1 MKRKSLLITLL
12 AIVVACMSM
21 FVFTACGEEE
31 HVHEWGAWQVDVP
44 ATCLAEGKEVRVCKL
59 DASHKEER
67 ITSKSEHSGYI
78 FCGDCAKILV
88 SDEDT
93 TYYNTLLAN
102 VTSTDTFGLVIEDV
116 EVSFWALTDYYY
128 DTNGDGFVN
137 EQDADE
143 HSLNFTAT
151 FGELVFGFNQEGDLI
166 GYGKGAVS
174 LVGEYLPVNPVSAIA
189 YFEGSVGYFKLVNY
203 EDVYLQVDATQ
214 LMQMA
219 SQMLSKESLTG
230 IINSYV
236 EELKAK
242 VPEEYYPAI
251 DNIMDWINGDAALE
265 IEGFFTEYEATLEK
279 IFAASIAPIVKKTL
293 IGNGY
298 ELTFNYDLLRQLNS
312 NLYSKTIED
321 YLIEEYGINPLV
333 KIRNKIDSIL
343 STPIAQ
349 LVANLETELGIT
361 ATELINKI
369 WEEFKL
375 PAEIEG
381 LDKGEIITLLTAAD
395 ITPNSLI
402 QLALIEEFGEGI
414 TVKDFL
420 DQGFAMFETMLDY
433 TVYELLFLSA
443 SSQPD
448 EYSGGAL
455 VYATDPSQD
464 QVTLLVKQT
473 IDEVIGVYEN
483 ILNVKILTDLDGNFT
498 KLTYDLNIE
507 LEQIANSISQIGDV
521 DDVDLSVLGSI
532 SLIPNYQTQSLEEYN
547 TFKTESQEFFAKID
561 LSEQVMLEQLKAH
574 YGENNVTLEDGCYVI
589 KEYAQDEYIEEYE
602 YQYGSESITFT
613 REYISFNY
621 TYRLNQA
628 NNLMLICLDQCNG
641 VIDLGVVCEVEI
653 EEIHEVYLVTMDSQ
667 YKELGEDYI
676 TTNYLPT
683 YEEYWAI
690 YFGYDLENK
699 TLTFDDYENQV
710 YVGHDYKID
719 QEKSSEVVGEYKK
732 VCYKCAECGKEIY
745 EYVKV
750 ED

>member
-1 MKRKSLLITLL
+1 MKRKSLLLTLL

-67 ITSKSEHSGYI
+67 ITSKAEHSGYI
-78 FCGDCAKILV
+78 ICGDCAKILV

-93 TYYNTLLAN
+93 TYYNALLTN

-116 EVSFWALTDYYY
+116 EVSFCVLTDYYY

-137 EQDADE
+137 EQDAE
-143 HSLNFTAT
+143 EYSLNFAAN
-151 FGELVFGFNQEGDLI
+151 FGELAFGFNQEGDFM
-166 GYGKGAVS
+166 GYGKGTIT
-174 LVGEYLPVNPVSAIA
+174 LVGEYLPTEPVSAIA

-242 VPEEYYPAI
+242 VPEAYYPAI
-251 DNIMDWINGDAALE
+251 DNVMDWINGDAALE
-265 IEGFFTEYEATLEK
+265 IEGFFTEYEATFEK
-279 IFAASIAPIVKKTL
+279 IFAASIAPIVKRTL
-293 IGNGY
+293 VGNGY
-298 ELTFNYDLLRQLNS
+298 ELAFNYDLLRQANS

-321 YLIEEYGINPLV
+321 YLVEEYGINPLV

-369 WEEFKL
+369 WEELKL

-402 QLALIEEFGEGI
+402 QIALTKEFGEGV

-433 TVYELLFLSA
+433 TVYELLFLSV

-448 EYSGGAL
+448 EYPGGEP
-455 VYATDPSQD
+455 YATAPSQED
-464 QVTLLVKQT
+464 VTLLVKQT

-483 ILNVKILTDLDGNFT
+483 ILNVKIHTDLEGNFT
-498 KLTYDLNIE
+498 KLTYDLNID
-507 LEQIANSISQIGDV
+507 LEQIANSISIAGEV
-521 DDVDLSVLGSI
+521 DDVDYSVSGSI

-574 YGENNVTLEDGCYVI
+574 YGEDNVTLEDGCYLI
-589 KEYAQDEYIEEYE
+589 KEYAQDEYYEEYD
-602 YQYGSESITFT
+602 YQYGSENATFT
-613 REYISFNY
+613 REYVSFNY

-628 NNLMLICLDQCNG
+628 NNFMLICLDQCND
-641 VIDLGVVCEVEI
+641 VIDLGVVCSVEV
-653 EEIHEVYLVTMDSQ
+653 EEIHKLYLVTLDSQ
-667 YKELGEDYI
+667 YNEIGEDYVS
-676 TTNYLPT
+676 TNYSPA
-683 YEEYWAI
+683 YDEFMVI
-690 YFGYDLENK
+690 SFGYDLENK
-699 TLTFDDYENQV
+699 TLIFDDYENQI
-710 YVGHDYKID
+710 YVGHDYVID
-719 QEKSSEVVGEYKK
+719 QEKSGEVVGEYKK

-745 EYVKV
+745 EYAEVQ
-750 ED
+750 D